1 MNYDAEYE
9 IYCFYNNV
17 RYLAKKNKIK
27 LKDFEREIGV
37 SQGYF
42 SRNKGSVSLRIACKT
57 ANCLNVTLNDLLC
70 DELIKSEKVKQLEE
84 EIERLNNEL
93 RAIKEGEK

>member
-1 MNYDAEYE
+1 MKYE

-27 LKDFEREIGV
+27 LKDFERELGV

-42 SRNKGSVSLRIACKT
+42 SRPSVSISLEIACKS
-57 ANCLNVTLNDLLC
+57 AKLLNVTVNDLIC
-70 DELIKSEKVKQLEE
+70 DDLFKNEKVKQLEE

-93 RAIKEGEK
+93 RVIKEG